1 MHDIIFFFF
10 YPLALTLFLETI
22 VYFFLKP
29 FNYKLI
35 GVTLILNI
43 ILNISLNLVLYTYFP
58 TLPRHLYVPYL
69 VILELIIFII
79 ETMVIYIVIKTKLL
93 KTALFALLANGLSV
107 SVGLLL
113 NTLYMDK
120 VKDSIVII
128 ITLSLLCGVGI
139 FIGLT
144 FLITQL
150 QKENN

>member
-35 GVTLILNI
+35 GITLILNI

-58 TLPRHLYVPYL
+58 TLPRHLYGPYL
-69 VILELIIFII
+69 VILELIIFMI
-79 ETMVIYIVIKTKLL
+79 ETVVIYLVIKTKLL

-120 VKDSIVII
+120 VKDSIVLI

-144 FLITQL
+144 FLFAQF
-150 QKENN
+150 QKEDN

>member
-1 MHDIIFFFF
+1 MYDIIFFFF

-29 FNYKLI
+29 FNYRLI
-35 GVTLILNI
+35 SVTIILNI

-58 TLPRHLYVPYL
+58 TLPRHLYGPYL
-69 VILELIIFII
+69 VILELVIFMI
-79 ETMVIYIVIKTKLL
+79 ETVVVYVVIKEKLL

-120 VKDSIVII
+120 ANDSIVII

-144 FLITQL
+144 FLIAQF